1 MRLGWQFLIPL
12 SIVNVMG
19 IGLALALHRHWGMS
33 PWISFPITT
42 VLTLLVAGLL
52 GWEEEKQEKEHPFV
66 GGTEEKLED
75 A

>member
-1 MRLGWQFLIPL
+1 
-12 SIVNVMG
+12 
-19 IGLALALHRHWGMS
+19 
-33 PWISFPITT
+33 
-42 VLTLLVAGLL
+42 VAGLL